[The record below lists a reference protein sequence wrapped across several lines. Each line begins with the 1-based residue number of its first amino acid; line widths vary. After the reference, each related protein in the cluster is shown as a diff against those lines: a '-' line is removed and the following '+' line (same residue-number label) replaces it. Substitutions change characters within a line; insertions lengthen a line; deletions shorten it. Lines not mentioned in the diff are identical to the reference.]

1 MFNQFISDLVKE
13 LKNELPGFAAQKL
26 MAPLGRKSPTD
37 YLTKNVI
44 PRKSA
49 VLLLIYPDSELLFP
63 KTILI
68 VRPENEGGNHAGQI
82 AFPGGGF
89 DSLDSDL
96 SQTALREAEEEI
108 GINRKSVFL
117 IGELTPLYIPIS
129 NYMVYPYV
137 GFSKTKPKFKIHIQE
152 VQDLLECNLKELFLK
167 QNKGTVQRSIKTL
180 NKEIEVPCYK
190 INERIIWGATAMI
203 LSEFEQIIKRL
214 D

>member
-1 MFNQFISDLVKE
+1 MFNQFINDLVKE

-26 MAPLGRKSPTD
+26 MAPLGRKPPTD
-37 YLTKNVI
+37 YLTKNVR
-44 PRKSA
+44 PKKSA

-82 AFPGGGF
+82 SFPGGGF

-129 NYMVYPYV
+129 NYMVHPYV
-137 GFSKTKPKFKIHIQE
+137 GFSKTTPEFKIHIQE

-167 QNKGTVQRSIKTL
+167 QNKGTIQRSIKTL